1 MMMGSKTNTSAPEGP
16 PDESSRFG
24 FAISSTLTFRAVY
37 EEYLDFVWASVRHLG
52 VGTEAVEDVVQ
63 DVFIVIHA
71 KLSTLRQPEALRS
84 WIYGIAR
91 RVVSDHRR
99 SSRSRN
105 AACTKLS
112 AEIDLRRPIQLSPH
126 EIAERNGELDLLER
140 ALAKLDEP
148 KREIFVM
155 VEFLEMTV
163 PEVAQALDIPLSS
176 AYSRLRV
183 ARELFEQTLVRQ
195 RARNEEA

>member
-1 MMMGSKTNTSAPEGP
+1 
-16 PDESSRFG
+16 
-24 FAISSTLTFRAVY
+24 VY
-37 EEYLDFVWASVRHLG
+37 QEYLDFVWSSVRHLG
-52 VGTEAVEDVVQ
+52 VGTDAVEDVVQ

-71 KLSTLRQPEALRS
+71 KLPTLRQPEALRS

-99 SSRSRN
+99 SSRSRT
-105 AACTKLS
+105 AASTKLG

-140 ALAKLDEP
+140 VLAKLDEP

-163 PEVAQALDIPLSS
+163 PEVAQALEIPLSS

-183 ARELFEQTLVRQ
+183 ARELFEQTLTKQ
-195 RARNEEA
+195 RARNEKE

>member
-1 MMMGSKTNTSAPEGP
+1 MMLGNKTNASAPEGS
-16 PDESSRFG
+16 PDEDSRFG
-24 FAISSTLTFRAVY
+24 FAVSSPLTFRTVY
-37 EEYLDFVWASVRHLG
+37 EQYLDFVWSSVRHLG
-52 VGTEAVEDVVQ
+52 VGAEWVEDVVQ

-71 KLSTLRQPEALRS
+71 KLPTLRQPEALRS

-91 RVVSDHRR
+91 RVVSDHRK

-105 AACTKLS
+105 AASTRLG
-112 AEIDLRRPIQLSPH
+112 AEIDLRSPIQLSPH

-140 ALAKLDEP
+140 VLARLDEP
-148 KREIFVM
+148 RREIFVM

-183 ARELFEQTLVRQ
+183 ARELFEQTLARQ
-195 RARNEEA
+195 RARNEKD

>member
-1 MMMGSKTNTSAPEGP
+1 MIGTKSDASTPPGP
-16 PDESSRFG
+16 PGESPG
-24 FAISSTLTFRAVY
+24 FAFGQASTLTFRSVY
-37 EEYLDFVWASVRHLG
+37 QEYLDFVWSSVRHLG
-52 VGTEAVEDVVQ
+52 VGTDAVEDVVQ

-71 KLSTLRQPEALRS
+71 KLPTLRQPEALRS

-99 SSRSRN
+99 SSRSRT
-105 AACTKLS
+105 AASTKLG

-140 ALAKLDEP
+140 VLAKLDEP

-163 PEVAQALDIPLSS
+163 PEVAQALEIPLSS

-183 ARELFEQTLVRQ
+183 ARELFEQTLTKQ
-195 RARNEEA
+195 RARNEKE

>member
-1 MMMGSKTNTSAPEGP
+1 MMLGNKTNASAPEGS
-16 PDESSRFG
+16 PDEDSRFG
-24 FAISSTLTFRAVY
+24 FAASSSLTFRTVY
-37 EEYLDFVWASVRHLG
+37 EQYLDFVWSSVRHLG
-52 VGTEAVEDVVQ
+52 VGPESVEDVVQ

-71 KLSTLRQPEALRS
+71 KLPTLRQPEALRS

-91 RVVSDHRR
+91 RVVSDHRK
-99 SSRSRN
+99 STRSRK
-105 AACTKLS
+105 AANTRLG
-112 AEIDLRRPIQLSPH
+112 AEIDLRCPVQLSPH
-126 EIAERNGELDLLER
+126 EIAERNGELDLLQR
-140 ALAKLDEP
+140 VLARLDEP

-183 ARELFEQTLVRQ
+183 ARELFEQTLARQ
-195 RARNEEA
+195 RARNEKD